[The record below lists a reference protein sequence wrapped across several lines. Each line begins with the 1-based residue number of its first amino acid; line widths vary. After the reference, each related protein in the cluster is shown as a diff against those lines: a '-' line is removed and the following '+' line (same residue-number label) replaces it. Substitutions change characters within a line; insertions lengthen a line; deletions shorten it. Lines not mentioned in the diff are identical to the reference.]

1 LRVDYDDKP
10 ALCAG
15 AIQNRTNRPAMYL
28 AHWELARSP
37 FGPGASGCY
46 PSAAHQEAEARVD
59 YLLSQQRRLGVLIS
73 SRGGGKS
80 TTLRAILDQQRSQGA
95 GVAIVEGVA
104 LSVHELL
111 WQVTRQWGGSPELA
125 DDPYRLWRRVEEV
138 VTEARWRNR
147 RLLVAIDDAGQLPTE
162 VQQQLARLIRLEPDA
177 ALTALLALEPG
188 HVARLDETLLHLVDL
203 RIDLNAWDE
212 ADTIGYVQT
221 ALVDAGRLSPVFT
234 DDALTHLHALTQGVP
249 RHVARL
255 ADFALLT
262 GAGLLI
268 DEIDAEIVQSAFDE
282 ICWSPVAVA

>member
-1 LRVDYDDKP
+1 M
-10 ALCAG
+10 A
-15 AIQNRTNRPAMYL
+15 AIRARRT
-28 AHWELARSP
+28 
-37 FGPGASGCY
+37 
-46 PSAAHQEAEARVD
+46 QEAEARVD
-59 YLLSQQRRLGVLIS
+59 YLLSQQRRLGVLLS

-80 TTLRAILDQQRSQGA
+80 TSLRAILDQHRREGA

-104 LSVHELL
+104 LCVRELL
-111 WQVTRQWGGSPELA
+111 WQVARQWGGSPEVA

-147 RLLVAIDDAGQLPTE
+147 RLLLAIDDAGQLAVD
-162 VQQQLARLIRLEPDA
+162 VQQQLARLTRLESEA
-177 ALTALLALEPG
+177 CLTTLLAMEPG
-188 HVARLDETLLHLVDL
+188 HVGRLDETLLHLVDL
-203 RIDLNAWDE
+203 RIDLYAWDE
-212 ADTIGYVQT
+212 ADTIGFVQS
-221 ALVDAGRLSPVFT
+221 ALIDAGRLSPVFT

-282 ICWSPVAVA
+282 ICWSPVAARG